1 MRRLVAASLALALG
15 ACPAKPAQSTIILAD
30 PVAGN
35 DGNVVAAMIAELQ
48 DDVLTAYERD
58 EPPEVETAMIPPQI
72 GGARIGVGPGDVLIA
87 SELERAPSRWPLRLD
102 RNTPT
107 AVLSKRLETHL
118 AQDLSAAW
126 VFDELSWRISFCGR
140 TAVIPLRI
148 TMLYARDGDRWVPI
162 FEHMSFGHTPAPHAE
177 GLYGVRIPSK
187 SVPSSDFVDELSS
200 AVSPVLSQAAT
211 PARIAT
217 GPEAM
222 LLGPDVEAEW
232 HGLDVLGAKLAA
244 GPMKTV
250 EDRRIGYIGRTLEKA
265 TVAYW
270 VGTVI
275 ADLPA
280 RAGFAGGK
288 ARMRTTFVF
297 ERRRAI
303 AQDDS
308 RSEAERRK
316 LEAQS
321 CGDNPTDCQWVV
333 VQGHVS
339 EPIGDSE
346 LAAFVFGTAL
356 LSPNLE
362 SGESLK
368 LTCDDGST
376 AIPATPAKAATP
388 ASVPKTQAAPAK

>member
-1 MRRLVAASLALALG
+1 MKRALVLALLLAG
-15 ACPAKPAQSTIILAD
+15 CPQRQEKAKPILAD
-30 PVAGN
+30 SIAGN
-35 DGNVVAAMIAELQ
+35 DGNLVAAITAELQ
-48 DDVLTAYERD
+48 DDVLTSYERD
-58 EPPEVETAMIPPQI
+58 EPPDTDTGMIPAEI

-87 SELERAPSRWPLRLD
+87 QELERAPSRWPLRVERDLNPYV
-102 RNTPT
+102 R
-107 AVLSKRLETHL
+107 SKRLETHL
-118 AQDLSAAW
+118 ARDMSAAW
-126 VFDELSWRISFCGR
+126 VFDELSWRIQMCER

-162 FEHMSFGHTPAPHAE
+162 FEHMSFGHPPAPRPE

-200 AVSPVLSQAAT
+200 AVSPVLSQKAT
-211 PARIAT
+211 PTRVAT

-222 LLGPDVEAEW
+222 LLGPDIGAEW

-250 EDRRIGYIGRTLEKA
+250 EDRRIGYIGRSLDKA

-270 VGTVI
+270 IGNVV

-280 RAGFAGGK
+280 RPGVAAGKVRF
-288 ARMRTTFVF
+288 RTTFVF
-297 ERRRAI
+297 ERRRVI
-303 AQDDS
+303 SQDDA
-308 RSEAERRK
+308 RSEAERKK
-316 LEAQS
+316 LEAVS
-321 CGDNPTDCQWVV
+321 CGVDAEDCRWYL

-346 LAAFVFGTAL
+346 LAAFIFGTAL

-362 SGESLK
+362 SGEPLK
-368 LTCDDGST
+368 LTCDDGSSV
-376 AIPATPAKAATP
+376 IPAAVRTPP
-388 ASVPKTQAAPAK
+388 AQAAPAK

>member
-1 MRRLVAASLALALG
+1 VKRALLLLLLVG
-15 ACPAKPAQSTIILAD
+15 CPQRQEKVKPVLAD
-30 PVAGN
+30 PVAAN
-35 DGNVVAAMIAELQ
+35 DGNLVASIIAELQ
-48 DDVLTAYERD
+48 DEVLTSYERD
-58 EPPEVETAMIPPQI
+58 EPPDVDSGMIPRDI

-87 SELERAPSRWPLRLD
+87 EELERAPSRWPLRTD
-102 RNTPT
+102 RDTKT
-107 AVLSKRLETHL
+107 GVRSKRLETHL
-118 AQDLSAAW
+118 ARDLSAAW
-126 VFDELSWRISFCGR
+126 VFDELSWRIQMCDR

-162 FEHMSFGHTPAPHAE
+162 FEHMSFGHTPAPHPD

-200 AVSPVLSQAAT
+200 AVSPVLSQAAK
-211 PARIAT
+211 PARVAT

-232 HGLDVLGAKLAA
+232 HGLDVLGAKLAT

-275 ADLPA
+275 ADLPP
-280 RAGFAGGK
+280 RAGVAGGK

-308 RSEAERRK
+308 RSEAERKK

-362 SGESLK
+362 SGEPLK

-376 AIPATPAKAATP
+376 AISTPAPAKAATP

>member
-1 MRRLVAASLALALG
+1 MKCRSLVIVVSLVAAG
-15 ACPAKPAQSTIILAD
+15 CPQRQDKVKPVLAD
-30 PVAGN
+30 PIAVN
-35 DGNVVAAMIAELQ
+35 DGNLVASIIAELQ
-48 DDVLTAYERD
+48 DEVLTSYERD
-58 EPPEVETAMIPPQI
+58 EPPDTETGMIPMDI

-87 SELERAPSRWPLRLD
+87 EQLERAPSRWPLRTD
-102 RNTPT
+102 RDTRT
-107 AVLSKRLETHL
+107 EVRSKRLETHL
-118 AQDLSAAW
+118 ARDHSAAW
-126 VFDELSWRISFCGR
+126 VFDELSWRILMCDR
-140 TAVIPLRI
+140 VAVIPLRI

-162 FEHMSFGHTPAPHAE
+162 FEHMSFGHTPAPRPE

-187 SVPSSDFVDELSS
+187 SVPSSDFVDALSS
-200 AVSPVLSQAAT
+200 AVSPVLSQQAT
-211 PARIAT
+211 RTRVAT

-232 HGLDVLGAKLAA
+232 HGADTITAKLAA

-250 EDRRIGYIGRTLEKA
+250 EDRRIGYVGRSLEKA
-265 TVAYW
+265 TIAYW
-270 VGTVI
+270 IGNVV

-280 RAGFAGGK
+280 QPGVGAGK
-288 ARMRTTFVF
+288 VRMRTTFVF

-308 RSEAERRK
+308 RSEAERKK
-316 LEAQS
+316 LESQS
-321 CGDNPTDCQWVV
+321 CGTNPTDCQWVL

-362 SGESLK
+362 SGEPLA
-368 LTCDDGST
+368 LTCDDGT
-376 AIPATPAKAATP
+376 PIPAKSPAPSSKQATPAK
-388 ASVPKTQAAPAK
+388 